1 MESKTQ
7 ENGGLTRRKTTQ
19 YVKLCPKEERNA
31 SLKKVSII
39 LQKAENERTVDEQ
52 QILCKYS
59 EIVVDLKQRW
69 QRRDEAKRRTEEI
82 EEPFEVLDE
91 KCKILAQALSQS
103 EHLIVYTGAG
113 ISTAARIP
121 DYRGTNGIW
130 TRLQQGKDIGTHDL
144 SLAEPT
150 FTHMA
155 LSQLYRKQLLKY
167 VVSQNCDGLHLR
179 SGLPRAALSELHGNM
194 YIEVCKNCKPVR
206 EYWRLFDVTENTARY
221 SHKTMRRC
229 YICNKELLDTIVHFG
244 ERGTLQWPLNWNG
257 ACKNADNADTI
268 LCLGSS
274 LKVLKRYP
282 WLWQMNKPAKKRPNL
297 YIVNLQWT
305 PKDDCAVMKI
315 HGKCDEVMRRV
326 MKLLAVETPYYK
338 REKDPIFAHA
348 SFLCELEMHTTTQPT
363 LKSIEMDEEVKP
375 EIGDIKKEI
384 LDVKEE
390 IVVKNENKNNIEFIE
405 IKSEIEE
412 KEIVKIKNNVS
423 DPLLAPIAREQAEA
437 YDLTIKKNCDNTINI
452 IPTKNKLEINK
463 SLTCVSNSS
472 GFSIDSILNNKGA
485 NQSFSVNNIIT
496 QSPVSHLPDNA
507 NLQSLMAYYEI
518 AHRVVQN
525 QMINYLI
532 PGLYPFQTCV
542 FYPGLHS
549 IINPMPFHNYDFE
562 SATSDS
568 ICNTNKLTIDQQEQR
583 IIDVTKQHQDHQQP
597 KTPACDFCFK
607 INESFVCLYYTQSS
621 PTFQKQLYR
630 FSKKENLNKELVC
643 VCCDYTT
650 EEDSESD
657 EEVKKKRGKIEGES
671 DFNDEE
677 KQPEINNTK
686 TAAKIQAGWFGKG
699 CRKNRKARKK
709 QVSR

>member
-1 MESKTQ
+1 
-7 ENGGLTRRKTTQ
+7 
-19 YVKLCPKEERNA
+19 
-31 SLKKVSII
+31 
-39 LQKAENERTVDEQ
+39 
-52 QILCKYS
+52 
-59 EIVVDLKQRW
+59 
-69 QRRDEAKRRTEEI
+69 
-82 EEPFEVLDE
+82 
-91 KCKILAQALSQS
+91 
-103 EHLIVYTGAG
+103 
-113 ISTAARIP
+113 
-121 DYRGTNGIW
+121 
-130 TRLQQGKDIGTHDL
+130 
-144 SLAEPT
+144 
-150 FTHMA
+150 MA

-179 SGLPRAALSELHGNM
+179 SGLPRSALSELHGNM

-229 YICNKELLDTIVHFG
+229 YICNNELMDTIVHFG

-315 HGKCDEVMRRV
+315 NGKCDEVMRRV
-326 MKLLAVETPYYK
+326 MRLLGVDTPYYQ

-348 SFLCELEMHTTTQPT
+348 SFLCEPEMHTTTQPT
-363 LKSIEMDEEVKP
+363 LKSIEDEMEEVKS
-375 EIGDIKKEI
+375 EFGDIKKECMEHVKSEFVDI
-384 LDVKEE
+384 KEE
-390 IVVKNENKNNIEFIE
+390 TIENKNNIQFIE
-405 IKSEIEE
+405 IKSETEEREIIKIENTALDSLISP
-412 KEIVKIKNNVS
+412 IV
-423 DPLLAPIAREQAEA
+423 REQAEA
-437 YDLTIKKNCDNTINI
+437 YDLTIKKNCDNATNN
-452 IPTKNKLEINK
+452 PTKNKLEISK
-463 SLTCVSNSS
+463 DSLTCVSNSN

-485 NQSFSVNNIIT
+485 NQSFLVNNIIT
-496 QSPVSHLPDNA
+496 QAPSSHLPDNA

-549 IINPMPFHNYDFE
+549 IINPMPFLNYDFD
-562 SATSDS
+562 SATSDN
-568 ICNTNKLTIDQQEQR
+568 IAMLRNQQEQK
-583 IIDVTKQHQDHQQP
+583 IVDVTKLHEQQQQP

-607 INESFVCLYYTQSS
+607 TNESFVCLYYTQTS

-630 FSKKENLNKELVC
+630 FSKKENSNKELVC

-650 EEDSESD
+650 EEDSDSD
-657 EEVKKKRGKIEGES
+657 DTENKNEVKKKRGRIEGEG
-671 DFNDEE
+671 DCIEEE
-677 KQPEINNTK
+677 KQSETNNTK